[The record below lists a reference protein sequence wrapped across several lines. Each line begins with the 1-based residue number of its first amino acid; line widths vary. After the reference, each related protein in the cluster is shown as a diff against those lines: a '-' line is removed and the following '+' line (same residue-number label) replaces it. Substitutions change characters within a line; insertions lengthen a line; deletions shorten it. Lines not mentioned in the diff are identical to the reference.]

1 MVIYIMVI
9 LIMINVMDQEF
20 QSERMAIDMKENGK
34 MIKYTDKVILQEK
47 MVNIIMENGFKMQSM
62 VKEYPYKLMEMFMMA
77 NGL

>member
-1 MVIYIMVI
+1 
-9 LIMINVMDQEF
+9 
-20 QSERMAIDMKENGK
+20 MAIDMKENGK